1 MMVNLVNPTPA
12 HPLTPTNACMFQGFE
27 WYVAPDGKHW
37 RRLARDVPALEQIGI
52 TAMWIPPACKG
63 GGPDDNGYGIY
74 GTSPFPSFLLPSVVL
89 LPAPSPPII
98 RFVPHFPLCKRC

>member
-1 MMVNLVNPTPA
+1 
-12 HPLTPTNACMFQGFE
+12 MFQGFE